1 MSIALITGGSSGI
14 GQAAAMRVAQRGSAV
29 VLTYNSNEQ
38 GAVKTVSRIEETG
51 GRAVAMP
58 LDVGRVDTF
67 PAFRDDLGRT
77 LRDLGADALTG
88 LVNNA
93 GFGQMATFEETTEE
107 LFDTLCRTIVKGPYF
122 LTQTLL
128 PLLADGASVVNTTS
142 SSALYHGVEP
152 GYSAYGS
159 MKGAV
164 VVLTRYLAKEL
175 GARGIRVNSVAPGP
189 TRTRISQDA
198 FERFPEVVRPLA
210 ARTTLGRIGEA
221 DDIGAVIAFLLSDEG
236 RWVTA
241 QDLEVS
247 GGFGL

>member
-1 MSIALITGGSSGI
+1 MSITVITGGSSGI

-67 PAFRDDLGRT
+67 PAFRNDLERT

-93 GFGQMATFEETTEE
+93 GFGQMATFEDTTAE
-107 LFDTLCRTIVKGPYF
+107 LFDTLYGTIVKGPYF

-142 SSALYHGVEP
+142 SSALYHGVER

-198 FERFPEVVRPLA
+198 FERFPEVIRPLA